1 MLAPFLIMVCAPVPA
16 VGMERPTHQGAAQ
29 SSSHNSDLSPHSS
42 DHPFGPQRT
51 LFEHNHLWGYR
62 DQHGRVVIPAQ
73 FPMAE
78 DFSKQGLAAVV
89 MGDHWALID
98 HSGREVLRP
107 LPMDNGPD
115 PFQEGLA
122 RLISGGRIG
131 FYDDSG
137 RIVIKPQFDFAWPFA
152 DGLSAVCMEC
162 RKVPMGEH
170 YVMEGGAW
178 GLINR
183 TGRIVLPIEHPSPDA
198 AILSYKLIRK

>member
-1 MLAPFLIMVCAPVPA
+1 MVFHSHRPYPWPVRWRHAPFIVWFCLMLAPFLIMVCAPVPA

-78 DFSKQGLAAVV
+78 DFSKQGL
-89 MGDHWALID
+89 
-98 HSGREVLRP
+98 
-107 LPMDNGPD
+107 
-115 PFQEGLA
+115 
-122 RLISGGRIG
+122 
-131 FYDDSG
+131 
-137 RIVIKPQFDFAWPFA
+137 
-152 DGLSAVCMEC
+152 SAVCMEC

-198 AILSYKLIRK
+198 AIFSYKLIRK